1 MDRNNFNSNFKN
13 LRSASTFPNT
23 AQKSQAVPNPTKEVC
38 NQMLFKIKSY
48 KNGVLD
54 DQKIIKLIEE

>member
-1 MDRNNFNSNFKN
+1 MDRNNFNSNFEN

-23 AQKSQAVPNPTKEVC
+23 AQQSKAVPNPTKEFS

-48 KNGVLD
+48 ENGVLD
-54 DQKIIKLIEE
+54 DQKIIKLIED